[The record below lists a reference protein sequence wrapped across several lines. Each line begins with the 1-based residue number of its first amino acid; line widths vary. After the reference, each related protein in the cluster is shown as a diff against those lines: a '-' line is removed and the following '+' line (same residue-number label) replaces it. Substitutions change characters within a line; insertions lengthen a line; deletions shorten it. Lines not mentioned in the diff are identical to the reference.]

1 MTTAHQAP
9 PQVAADIDLVR
20 ASLAYHYADAP
31 GLLSICSDADR
42 WVGRRFTTDEVGI
55 AAAVRYVT
63 DLDTRAPKGIYAQVT
78 TLRDHP
84 TRGRGGKDL
93 AHALTWLWADGD
105 YGQIGHKPGPD
116 EMPHPIDAD
125 HVREIVTSAGLPDP
139 SGWVDTGGGCNPV
152 WTLADTHVITDDDRA
167 AVEHMT
173 SALQLILGAAA
184 YHHGCTWDTQVGNLD
199 RLMRV
204 PGTVNRKGGGAR
216 PSTSF
221 PGTGDVVDLAVMRD
235 AIATLEP
242 AARRTLEKAAAEK
255 RARQDARSG
264 RTTPPPAAAR
274 AANGFPRTGGTGVFD
289 ILAATLTFRDILEPE
304 GWTYRGTNGDGREK
318 WLRPAGDQGSAESEH
333 SLVCDDHVA
342 VNWSERSGLPVG
354 QQPGGKKLTIPT
366 LWAHLHY
373 AGDEREAT
381 LDVLRAAFGQDARP
395 AARRL
400 PTPVLDRV
408 RQTCR
413 PPAAPRAEAPADDM
427 WGPDEEEPADHPD
440 VDDDTAEPADRLP
453 SSFWNSTPTLAQI
466 RQMAQA
472 RRASPDAVLHAV
484 LARTAAMADPTVR
497 VDSGIQQPAT
507 IGWYCGLFGPSGSG
521 KGNAENTAEE
531 LTPFPMVDLAYID
544 ISTGQ
549 GLISAYL
556 DLDVDPTDP
565 NEKKKVLVQRRTRGY
580 ALATEGSVLDAMA
593 QMSAA
598 ATLNGVLCK
607 AWMSERQGTSNAEV
621 ERRRA
626 LPKASYTLSMS
637 LGVQEEPAARLL
649 EMGSIGLPQRLA
661 WTHAA
666 LGPDTPRQR
675 PPATGP
681 VMVATR
687 DGGETPVTTWVST
700 LRNLT
705 ITVPEHVTQELDDLS
720 LAISFGRGAEAPLDT
735 HEPLWRVKCAAL
747 VALLHG
753 RTVVTSDD
761 WDMATLL
768 WLTSQKVRDRVQEA
782 AKRRMQ
788 AEADARRAEAVLT
801 AAESQAAVYE
811 VVNGVHPSV
820 VNVAKRAHRYLT
832 RKGEE
837 IPVRDVNRNCIKKP
851 DRDKYRASGATDSL
865 WSAALQY
872 GCEQGWLVLLGDGGL
887 LTAGSAAPEQS

>member
-63 DLDTRAPKGIYAQVT
+63 DLDTRSPKGIYAQVT

-152 WTLADTHVITDDDRA
+152 WTLADTHIITDDDRA

-204 PGTVNRKGGGAR
+204 PGTVNRKGGHAR

-221 PGTGDVVDLAVMRD
+221 PGTGDVVDLAVMRE
-235 AIATLEP
+235 AITTLEP

-264 RTTPPPAAAR
+264 RTTPPPAATR

-440 VDDDTAEPADRLP
+440 VDDDTTNGARPGLLPDTFWNARPVFQHIRQAAHSQGCSGDTVLYSTLARLSGMISHHIRAVTGIGGRASLNVFAAMVGTSGAGKSISAGCVRDLMHPADDDFRDGLP
-453 SSFWNSTPTLAQI
+453 IGSGEGVAEAFMGAVEEPTGELHQKGPYKGDPV
-466 RQMAQA
+466 MAKVRKQVRHNA
-472 RRASPDAVLHAV
+472 FFYVDEGQTMAKLGERSGSILGETLRRAAIGEALGQTNASEERTRYIAPGSYSLGLLAGFQPSIATVLLADAHTGTPQRFYWGWAD
-484 LARTAAMADPTVR
+484 DPTIPDTPPPWPGPIEPHPGRMRPSEPVDIDFPASIKQMLWRERVARGRGEVEVSELDGHANLMKVKLAALFALLDGGRLNVTEEDWELASVVWKSSCAVR
-497 VDSGIQQPAT
+497 DSLVRRAEREAAAEKQRAEDAKIHAELRSHVAKKGADLTLERVAHLVRRHASTVGGIT
-507 IGWYCGLFGPSGSG
+507 YGGLKKALASRDRPV
-521 KGNAENTAEE
+521 AEKA
-531 LTPFPMVDLAYID
+531 VDLAV
-544 ISTGQ
+544 
-549 GLISAYL
+549 A
-556 DLDVDPTDP
+556 
-565 NEKKKVLVQRRTRGY
+565 RGWVFE
-580 ALATEGSVLDAMA
+580 EGDRICV
-593 QMSAA
+593 
-598 ATLNGVLCK
+598 N
-607 AWMSERQGTSNAEV
+607 
-621 ERRRA
+621 
-626 LPKASYTLSMS
+626 
-637 LGVQEEPAARLL
+637 
-649 EMGSIGLPQRLA
+649 
-661 WTHAA
+661 
-666 LGPDTPRQR
+666 PD
-675 PPATGP
+675 
-681 VMVATR
+681 
-687 DGGETPVTTWVST
+687 
-700 LRNLT
+700 
-705 ITVPEHVTQELDDLS
+705 
-720 LAISFGRGAEAPLDT
+720 
-735 HEPLWRVKCAAL
+735 
-747 VALLHG
+747 
-753 RTVVTSDD
+753 
-761 WDMATLL
+761 
-768 WLTSQKVRDRVQEA
+768 
-782 AKRRMQ
+782 
-788 AEADARRAEAVLT
+788 
-801 AAESQAAVYE
+801 
-811 VVNGVHPSV
+811 
-820 VNVAKRAHRYLT
+820 
-832 RKGEE
+832 
-837 IPVRDVNRNCIKKP
+837 
-851 DRDKYRASGATDSL
+851 
-865 WSAALQY
+865 
-872 GCEQGWLVLLGDGGL
+872 
-887 LTAGSAAPEQS
+887 